1 MTITIKPTIPG
12 GSTQTFGA
20 DATITLEG
28 TYNGGTCLDGS
39 LYVVA
44 PAGVKVTGSSPAP
57 ATVDGRAGHGM
68 QANLTQAGQNGLDEG
83 TTYSA
88 GAALATGTVLRAGSC
103 IVKVESSDPRDPAS
117 GDIGRAGL
125 FETTTALH
133 VVSAPPATYAMAPV
147 VWPSADIANRPWRVA
162 DVDGLLSDLPAL
174 SSSDAP
180 TWASIQAFWDRLDFG
195 HGWNQGIRYQY
206 LTPRRITNTDSAYG
220 RTRNIV
226 SGRVWGGICGNEW
239 STADK
244 TAALIRALSN
254 GCQIVEAYAATGNIV
269 GVDGGHHQ
277 WYLADCMAWLKATGR
292 QAQYSTVMPMI
303 GGNVR
308 GQYYQ
313 VTAGQFDPHSST
325 SLPYIA
331 RRRTVS
337 AITGSGP
344 YVVTCTGYRP
354 GSGLAEDTNS
364 NGTFGG
370 LNLVRES
377 NGATGLI
384 TGQANNGTD
393 WDLTVTTLPSGLTVS
408 DTVYC
413 AQVTPLSVGAWDW
426 MIRSPTDFPNLAN
439 PAPGAQYRSHA
450 HHGNMILPISAMG
463 MRGSDL
469 TPAKEYIERITADE
483 AYGSGFQQSFWK
495 AHEATVLAFPQ
506 DV

>member
-1 MTITIKPTIPG
+1 MITIKPTIPG

-28 TYNGGTCLDGS
+28 SYNGGACIDGS

-44 PAGVKVTGSSPAP
+44 PAGIKVTGSSPTP
-57 ATVDGRAGHGM
+57 GPVDGRAGHGI

-83 TTYSA
+83 TTFSA
-88 GAALATGTVLRAGSC
+88 GAALANGTVLPKGSC
-103 IVKVESSDPRDPAS
+103 IVKVQSSDPRDPAS

-125 FETTTALH
+125 FEKTTAMY
-133 VVSAPPATYAMAPV
+133 VVAAPPSANAMAPV
-147 VWPSADIANRPWRVA
+147 VWPSGDLANRPWRVA
-162 DVDGLLSDLPAL
+162 DLDGFLSGLPVLA
-174 SSSDAP
+174 SSGAP
-180 TWASIQAFWDRLDFG
+180 TWASLQTFWDKLDFG
-195 HGWNQGIRYQY
+195 HGWAQGIRYQY

-220 RTRNIV
+220 QYRAIV
-226 SGRVWGGICGNEW
+226 SGQVWGGICSNEW

-254 GCQIVEAYAATGNIV
+254 GCQITEAYAATGNIV
-269 GVDGGHHQ
+269 GEDGGQFQ
-277 WYLADCMAWLKATGR
+277 WYLAECLAWLKATGR
-292 QAQYSTVMPMI
+292 QSQYGTVMPMI

-313 VTAGQFDPHSST
+313 VTAGQFSVHSST

-337 AITGSGP
+337 AITGTGP

-354 GSGLAEDTNS
+354 GSGLTEDTHS

-370 LNLVRES
+370 LNMVRET

-384 TGQANNGTD
+384 TAQANNGAD
-393 WDLTVTTLPSGLTVS
+393 WDLTVTTLPTGLSIS
-408 DTVYC
+408 DVIYC
-413 AQVTPLSVGAWDW
+413 AQVAPLSVGAWDW
-426 MIRSPTDFPNLAN
+426 MLRNPTGFPNLPN
-439 PAPGAQYRSHA
+439 PAPGAQYRSLN
-450 HHGNMILPISAMG
+450 HHGNVIGPISAMG

-469 TPAKEYIERITADE
+469 TPAKEYIERISAAE
-483 AYGSGFQQSFWK
+483 AYGSGWQQTFW
-495 AHEATVLAFPQ
+495 ATHQATVLALPQ
-506 DV
+506 IV